1 MRIAPFGVEQWMNA
15 HEEAATFNVGETC
28 VQSLTLDELLALDDD
43 PGRALAEIRALQL
56 TYGHIYGA
64 PELRELIAAL
74 YDRLPP
80 ERTLVTNG
88 AIGANFLAQYALL
101 EPGARVVCVQPTYQ
115 QLFSVPASFRAEVVP
130 LPLRPEHGWL
140 PDLQELRAL
149 LRSPTAMVVI
159 NNPNNPSG
167 ALMDATVLGE
177 LVDVVGESGAWL
189 LADEVYRGL
198 EHDGVSV
205 PSVVDL
211 YERGISTG
219 SMSKV
224 YSLAGLRVGWVAGP
238 AEVIE
243 ACIEHRDYTT
253 ISVGQLD
260 ERLATIALR
269 AGDALLARNLA
280 IVRANAAIVD
290 DWVQSEPRL
299 SYVRPRAG
307 TTVFVRYDYDLPS
320 EELCQRLFDSTG
332 AFIVPG
338 AAFDW
343 EGWFR
348 LGYAFD
354 AKRLTDGLGAIS
366 RFLRT
371 LED

>member
-1 MRIAPFGVEQWMNA
+1 
-15 HEEAATFNVGETC
+15 
-28 VQSLTLDELLALDDD
+28 
-43 PGRALAEIRALQL
+43 
-56 TYGHIYGA
+56 
-64 PELRELIAAL
+64 
-74 YDRLPP
+74 
-80 ERTLVTNG
+80 
-88 AIGANFLAQYALL
+88 
-101 EPGARVVCVQPTYQ
+101 VVCVQPTYQ
-115 QLFSVPASFRAEVVP
+115 QLFSVPASFGAEVVP

-140 PDLQELRAL
+140 PDLQELRSL
-149 LRSPTAMVVI
+149 LRAPTAMVVI

-167 ALMDATVLGE
+167 ALMDAEALAE
-177 LVDVVGESGAWL
+177 LVDVVRASGAWL

-198 EHDGVSV
+198 EHDGVRV

-238 AEVIE
+238 DEVIE
-243 ACIEHRDYTT
+243 ACVEHRDYTT

-269 AGDALLARNLA
+269 ALDKLLARNLA
-280 IVRANAAIVD
+280 IVRENAALVD
-290 DWVQSEPRL
+290 RWVRSEVRL
-299 SYVRPRAG
+299 SYVPPRAG

-320 EELCQRLFDSTG
+320 TELCQRLFDTTG
-332 AFIVPG
+332 AFVVPG

-343 EGWFR
+343 EGWLR

-354 AKRLTDGLGAIS
+354 AERLADGLDAIS
-366 RFLRT
+366 QFFRT